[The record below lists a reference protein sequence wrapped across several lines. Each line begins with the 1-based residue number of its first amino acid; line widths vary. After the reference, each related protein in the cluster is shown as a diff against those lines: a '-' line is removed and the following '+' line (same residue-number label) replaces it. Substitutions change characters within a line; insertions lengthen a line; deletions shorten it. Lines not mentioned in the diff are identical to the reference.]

1 MRRAKRSWL
10 ETDRFG
16 EEQMMNCEEFERI
29 AQALARD
36 EGLDITTMEAAL
48 NHADSCESCDALLEE
63 TESLNS
69 DLRTLAAHHAAEA
82 APVRVEEAL
91 LLAFRRQRGPA
102 ASVSRLRRRRWYAGI
117 AGVAAA
123 IVLVLTLSGRPKALW
138 HPAGV
143 TTLKQSD
150 QPVRESGAMGSSS
163 APQQAFQPAGAD
175 DQEGPDSFVPLSGTF
190 DLASLNEDPIV
201 RVVLSGEDLESLG
214 LPVGGSGDEQVVADL
229 IIANDG
235 TPQAIRV
242 VSW

>member
-1 MRRAKRSWL
+1 
-10 ETDRFG
+10 
-16 EEQMMNCEEFERI
+16 MMNCEQFQAL

-36 EGLDITTMEAAL
+36 EGLDVATLEGAL
-48 NHADSCESCDALLEE
+48 SHADSCESCDALLEE
-63 TESLNS
+63 AESLTS
-69 DLRTLAAHHAAEA
+69 DLRALAARHADEA
-82 APVRVEEAL
+82 APACVETAL
-91 LLAFRRQRGPA
+91 LLAFRQQRQPG
-102 ASVSRLRRRRWYAGI
+102 ASVSNLRWRRWSAGI

-123 IVLVLTLSGRPKALW
+123 ILLVLALTGRPTALW

-143 TTLKQSD
+143 ATATQPD
-150 QPVRESGAMGSSS
+150 QPDRAPVMLATAS
-163 APQQAFQPAGAD
+163 APQQASETAAVDDEEGA
-175 DQEGPDSFVPLSGTF
+175 DSFVPLSGTY

-214 LPVGGSGDEQVVADL
+214 LPVGDSGDEQVVADL